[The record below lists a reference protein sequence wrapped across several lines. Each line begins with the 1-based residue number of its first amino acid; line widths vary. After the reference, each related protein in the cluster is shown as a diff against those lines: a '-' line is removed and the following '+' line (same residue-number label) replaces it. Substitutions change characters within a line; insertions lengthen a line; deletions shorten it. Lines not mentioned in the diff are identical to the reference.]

1 VEFLYVRKRFV
12 VVIGVV
18 IVLLLTDIVF
28 VWPSPCAPAG
38 NNNHIT
44 NVINQNQAANS
55 GNGGNEG
62 SGGGGDLPTC
72 RILCSV
78 IK

>member
-1 VEFLYVRKRFV
+1 MEFSYVRKRFV

-38 NNNHIT
+38 NNNHVT
-44 NVINQNQAANS
+44 NVINQNQAVQILVMAAIQEVS
-55 GNGGNEG
+55 AAETYRLVG
-62 SGGGGDLPTC
+62 SYV
-72 RILCSV
+72 R
-78 IK
+78 